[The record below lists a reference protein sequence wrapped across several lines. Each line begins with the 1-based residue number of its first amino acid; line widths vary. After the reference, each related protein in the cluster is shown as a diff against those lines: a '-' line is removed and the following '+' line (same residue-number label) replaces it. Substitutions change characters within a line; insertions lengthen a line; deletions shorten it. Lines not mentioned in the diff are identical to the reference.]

1 MLINRIPLYFIAITC
16 ALTVFGLFYI
26 KDKVVTL
33 RAELQEVKKQIDS
46 EQDMIHL
53 LKAEL
58 AYLTSPI
65 RLRELADNYLDL
77 EVTEVTQM
85 SGDPVNDQR
94 EHIDVKLVDTEIAVN
109 KVKWR
114 YRKGP
119 SKYVTKVSHSR

>member
-1 MLINRIPLYFIAITC
+1 MLINRIPLYFIAIMC
-16 ALTVFGLFYI
+16 ASTVFGLFYI

-33 RAELQEVKKQIDS
+33 RMELQEVKKQIDS

-77 EVTEVTQM
+77 AVTEVTQM
-85 SGDPVNDQR
+85 AGDPLSGGEEQ
-94 EHIDVKLVDTEIAVN
+94 IGIKLADNEIVVN

-114 YRKGP
+114 YKKGP
-119 SKYVTKVSHSR
+119 SKYVTRVSHSR